1 MIQPAVSHPFRRYV
15 AIGDSFSEGLGDPLP
30 GDKVRGWADFV
41 AQGLAASTGDGF
53 RYANLAIRGRKLGP
67 ILEEQLEAALALD
80 PDLVSLN
87 GGGNDIMRPH
97 IEMADIVGQLAAAAD
112 RIAASGAHVLLLSGA
127 NPSQHLPLGRVM
139 QRRGTEMSDAVKRLF
154 PRPGAIYVDN
164 FADESFHDVRF
175 WSADKLHLNARGHA
189 RIASNVL
196 TALEVPVPGEWEIT
210 ADGSA
215 RAPRQPAVFYY
226 RDHVLPWVGRRL
238 TGRSSGDG
246 RAPKLAELTVV
257 LGESRS

>member
-1 MIQPAVSHPFRRYV
+1 MFPPPASHPFRRYV
-15 AIGDSFSEGLGDPLP
+15 AIGDSFSEGVGDNMP
-30 GDKVRGWADFV
+30 GDRLRGWADFV
-41 AQGLAASTGDGF
+41 AQGLAASTEEEF

-67 ILEEQLEAALALD
+67 ILAEQLDEALALG
-80 PDLVSLN
+80 PDIVSLN

-97 IEMADIVGQLAAAAD
+97 IEMAEIVDQLAAAAD

-127 NPSQHLPLGRVM
+127 NPSRHLPLGRVM

-175 WSADKLHLNARGHA
+175 WSPDKLHLNARGHA

-196 TALEVPVPGEWEIT
+196 NALDVPVPGEWEV
-210 ADGSA
+210 AAEPDA

-246 RAPKLAELTVV
+246 RAPKLAELTLVQR
-257 LGESRS
+257 G

>member
-1 MIQPAVSHPFRRYV
+1 MFQPAVSHPFRRYV
-15 AIGDSFSEGLGDPLP
+15 AIGDSFSEGVGDNLP
-30 GDKVRGWADFV
+30 GDQVRGWADFV
-41 AQGLAASTGDGF
+41 AQGLAAATTEEF

-67 ILEEQLEAALALD
+67 ILAEQLDQALALG
-80 PDLVSLN
+80 PDIVSLN

-97 IEMADIVGQLAAAAD
+97 IEMADIVDQLATAAD

-127 NPSQHLPLGRVM
+127 NPSRHLPLGRVM
-139 QRRGTEMSDAVKRLF
+139 QRRGTEMSDAVKRFF

-164 FADESFHDVRF
+164 FADDAFHDVRF
-175 WSADKLHLNARGHA
+175 WSPDKLHLNARGHA

-196 TALEVPVPGEWEIT
+196 TALGVPVPGDWEVT
-210 ADGSA
+210 PELGAQV
-215 RAPRQPAVFYY
+215 PRQPAVFYY

-246 RAPKLAELTVV
+246 RTPKLAELTLV
-257 LGESRS
+257 SRD